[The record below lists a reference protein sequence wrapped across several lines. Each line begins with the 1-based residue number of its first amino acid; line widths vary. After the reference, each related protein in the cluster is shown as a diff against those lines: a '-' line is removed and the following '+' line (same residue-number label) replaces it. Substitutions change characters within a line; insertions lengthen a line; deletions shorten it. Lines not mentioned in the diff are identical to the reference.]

1 MSETL
6 QEIRLADYRSYAY
19 KLKST
24 ELKFELGAD
33 GTDVETVLSLR
44 REDTNETDL
53 YLDGINLELISI
65 EIDGR
70 SLSGN
75 EYSQDSA
82 GLTIYQVPPE
92 CILTTRVRIHPEK
105 NTELEGLY
113 KSNKLFC
120 TQCEAEG
127 FRKITYYPDRPD
139 VQTEFT
145 TTILAD
151 PDLYP
156 VMLSN
161 GNCVDDRILD
171 DGRRSVTWNDPFNK
185 PSYLLHWSL
194 GILL

>member
-6 QEIRLADYRSYAY
+6 QEIRLDDYRSYAY

-92 CILTTRVRIHPEK
+92 CILTTRVRIHPE
-105 NTELEGLY
+105 
-113 KSNKLFC
+113 
-120 TQCEAEG
+120 
-127 FRKITYYPDRPD
+127 
-139 VQTEFT
+139 
-145 TTILAD
+145 
-151 PDLYP
+151 
-156 VMLSN
+156 
-161 GNCVDDRILD
+161 
-171 DGRRSVTWNDPFNK
+171 
-185 PSYLLHWSL
+185 
-194 GILL
+194 